1 MSFEVLLH
9 KLRVAKTRL
18 RVLLVGTDP
27 YDKLPV
33 GTEIDKVRE
42 ALRTA
47 CAKAS
52 MADPE
57 IVEIPSHRA
66 SCERLGQMLAA
77 PAFHIFH
84 FAGHGFPDHLLLNDK
99 GQPEERVPC
108 DDEHKPHPQLS
119 CPDWTTLPG
128 TAFSRG

>member
-1 MSFEVLLH
+1 MGGSRRSLRSIIGSFRQVSAARKSRLSFCTCRGRPFLFIQEARQIIGYVPPPDRRMSFEVLLH

-52 MADPE
+52 MAD
-57 IVEIPSHRA
+57 
-66 SCERLGQMLAA
+66 
-77 PAFHIFH
+77 
-84 FAGHGFPDHLLLNDK
+84 
-99 GQPEERVPC
+99 
-108 DDEHKPHPQLS
+108 
-119 CPDWTTLPG
+119 
-128 TAFSRG
+128 